1 MDHPASETSV
11 TNTNNP
17 EGFEM
22 LEEKNGLYI
31 HKDLVINNEEILSQ
45 EEIDV
50 GTRTTIKSLEE
61 LKVYKS
67 REHCYRRGKDKMPK
81 LEDVVPGAL
90 YKCPVAIR
98 PYEEGVARWMRHQ
111 QKIEGYIS
119 LPMLCVKNEREERTR
134 WDYQTGKD
142 VPTGDFR
149 HNVTFTPV
157 CCSSTR
163 IVIRGRGEDCSYNL
177 RFIKGSCKDE
187 R

>member
-1 MDHPASETSV
+1 MDHPASETGV

-17 EGFEM
+17 EGFEL

-31 HKDLVINNEEILSQ
+31 HKDLVINNEEALTQ
-45 EEIDV
+45 DEIDV
-50 GTRTTIKSLEE
+50 GTRTTIGSLEQ

-81 LEDVVPGAL
+81 LKDVEPASL
-90 YKCPVAIR
+90 YKVPVAIR
-98 PYEEGVARWMRHQ
+98 PYEQGVARWMSHQ
-111 QKIEGYIS
+111 QRIEGYIS
-119 LPMLCVKNEREERTR
+119 LPVMCIKNEREEITR
-134 WDYQTGKD
+134 WGT
-142 VPTGDFR
+142 PTGEFR